1 MKTVEI
7 QGGLG
12 NQLFQIFTL
21 ISYSL
26 DNNDQ
31 FYFDDR
37 DVERNGKNTTY
48 FNTILH
54 ELQKYRKKDTINYIY
69 KERSFSYERIPSLR
83 DVKLFGYFQSY
94 KYFEHN
100 MKKILDFLEI
110 ESLKKKYEE
119 KYDYN
124 KTISLHFRIGDYKEI
139 QTHHPVLSIDYYI
152 ESLEKLI
159 KDTEKDNW
167 QILYFYEKNDEDM
180 IQKNIKVLRERFV
193 RLSFFPIN
201 HHLDDWEQVL
211 CMSLCK
217 HNVIANSS
225 FSWWG
230 AYLNTSDNKVYYP
243 GKWFGPAMIKE
254 DPSKKECKDL
264 IPEGWNKIVLN
275 ISLSGYYINL
285 KHRGDREEHMK
296 KNILNKDFF
305 KRINRFEAIKN
316 DNGSLGCALSHINIL
331 ARLKEKEEPYFLIL
345 EDDLEIIDE
354 GGMNSFTK
362 DLDDFFLSGTEWDI
376 INVTPYVTKVKSD
389 FIPIHNFVK
398 TEWTQTTSAYV
409 INRYSIQKLI
419 DVWLQSVEAFQ
430 NSTDMEKTIKEYS
443 IDQKWNEL
451 ENIYVYNSNFAR
463 QLLDYSDID
472 KVDMRDKI
480 QASIR
485 SISHKIV
492 YV

>member
-1 MKTVEI
+1 
-7 QGGLG
+7 
-12 NQLFQIFTL
+12 
-21 ISYSL
+21 
-26 DNNDQ
+26 
-31 FYFDDR
+31 
-37 DVERNGKNTTY
+37 
-48 FNTILH
+48 
-54 ELQKYRKKDTINYIY
+54 
-69 KERSFSYERIPSLR
+69 
-83 DVKLFGYFQSY
+83 
-94 KYFEHN
+94 
-100 MKKILDFLEI
+100 
-110 ESLKKKYEE
+110 
-119 KYDYN
+119 
-124 KTISLHFRIGDYKEI
+124 
-139 QTHHPVLSIDYYI
+139 
-152 ESLEKLI
+152 
-159 KDTEKDNW
+159 
-167 QILYFYEKNDEDM
+167 
-180 IQKNIKVLRERFV
+180 
-193 RLSFFPIN
+193 
-201 HHLDDWEQVL
+201 
-211 CMSLCK
+211 
-217 HNVIANSS
+217 
-225 FSWWG
+225 
-230 AYLNTSDNKVYYP
+230 
-243 GKWFGPAMIKE
+243 
-254 DPSKKECKDL
+254 
-264 IPEGWNKIVLN
+264 
-275 ISLSGYYINL
+275 
-285 KHRGDREEHMK
+285 MK

-362 DLDDFFLSGTEWDI
+362 DLDDFLLSGTDWDI
-376 INVTPYVTKVKSD
+376 INVTPYVTKVKKD
-389 FIPIHNFVK
+389 FKPIHNFVK

-485 SISHKIV
+485 SMSHKIV